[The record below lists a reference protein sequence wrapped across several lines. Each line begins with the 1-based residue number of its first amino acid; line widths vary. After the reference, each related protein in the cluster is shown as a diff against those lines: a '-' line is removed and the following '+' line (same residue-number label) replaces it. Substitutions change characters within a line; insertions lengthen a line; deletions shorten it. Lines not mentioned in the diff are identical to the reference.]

1 MKKYLALLLTLGL
14 LCGLLASCRTQPPAL
29 ETADRWVDGGEP
41 ATIKI
46 LTERF
51 MWSDS
56 PDMVLANKASHLL
69 GSLGRI
75 IDYFEHEHPNV
86 TVEVEYVTISP
97 STRETEMQARRVA
110 LMGGDVPDLYLMP
123 TMSSEIFY
131 QGRDM
136 ENGEYPFV
144 FRDPAQAMTNGW
156 FADVAPY
163 YNGDEELHTEGL
175 VSGVME
181 AGMLDNQ
188 RLILPLGYDMD
199 LMFLDKKE
207 REASHLDQKALG
219 NYGSTVNH
227 VLELDDLRWVTG
239 LSVFGQQLNLL
250 PALCDYQK
258 EKLLLK
264 QEDAVQFLKDSRRL
278 SDGISEYYQDYFDR
292 HPDVQSIGAP
302 YLFSYLGGEKKDAF
316 SPELPA
322 IGLPLRQAVD
332 VLAICKAQGFETEI
346 LPLRDVGGKLSANI
360 TYWGAVSSGSK
371 NIPLAYEF
379 LRLFLTPEVQ
389 WGGTLTCQDGT
400 TFKTG
405 FLDRMYES
413 EDLYITPGWPVR
425 SQGAVEARWEKIY
438 QEAKRYERN
447 ALVIADK
454 APPYI
459 TDLLAVEVTE
469 EDLPFLAEGVD
480 RARFP
485 SVVDLWFDRLSST
498 VLYPGLEAQPLTDQE
513 IAAKTEEFLRELR
526 YHLAEG

>member
-1 MKKYLALLLTLGL
+1 MKKYLALLLTLSL
-14 LCGLLASCRTQPPAL
+14 LCGLLAACRTQPPAP
-29 ETADRWVDGGEP
+29 ETAERWVNDGEP
-41 ATIKI
+41 TTIKI

-51 MWSDS
+51 MWGES
-56 PDMVLANKASHLL
+56 PSIVLENKASHLL

-86 TVEVEYVTISP
+86 TVEVEYVTIAP

-110 LMGGDVPDLYLMP
+110 LMGGDVPDIYLMP
-123 TMSSEIFY
+123 TLSDGMFY
-131 QGRDM
+131 EGRDM

-175 VSGVME
+175 VPGVME
-181 AGMLDNQ
+181 AGVLDGQ
-188 RLILPLGYDMD
+188 RLILPLGYDME

-207 REASHLDQKALG
+207 MEASGLDREALG
-219 NYGSTVNH
+219 TYGGAIGH
-227 VLELDDLRWVTG
+227 VLGLDDPRWTTG
-239 LSVFGQQLNLL
+239 MNFYGMQLNLL
-250 PALCDYQK
+250 PPLCDYK
-258 EKLLLK
+258 TESPLLK
-264 QEDAVQFLKDSRRL
+264 EEEAVQFLKTVRSL
-278 SDGISEYYQDYFDR
+278 SDEVNEYYQDYFDR
-292 HPDVQSIGAP
+292 HPDVQSIGVP
-302 YLFSYLGGEKKDAF
+302 YLSSYLGGEKKDVF

-322 IGLPLRQAVD
+322 LDVPLRRAVD
-332 VLAICKAQGFETEI
+332 VLAICKAQGFETEV
-346 LPLRDVGGKLSANI
+346 LPVRDVDGKLSANV

-405 FLDRMYES
+405 FLGKLSGS
-413 EDLYITPGWPVR
+413 EELHTTPGWPVR

-447 ALVIADK
+447 ALVLADK
-454 APPYI
+454 APPRI
-459 TDLLAVEVTE
+459 TDLLAVEVTD

-485 SVVDLWFDRLSST
+485 SVADLWFDRLSST
-498 VLYPGLEAQPLTDQE
+498 VLYPGLKAQPLTDQE
-513 IAAKTEEFLRELR
+513 IAGKTKEFLRELR